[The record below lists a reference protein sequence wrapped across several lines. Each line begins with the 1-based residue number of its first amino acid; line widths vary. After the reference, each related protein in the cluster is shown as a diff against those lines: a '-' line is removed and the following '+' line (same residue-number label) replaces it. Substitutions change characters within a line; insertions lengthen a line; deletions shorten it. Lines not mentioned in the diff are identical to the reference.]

1 MSLRRRRRKRRQ
13 RPRPRPSARTRK
25 PATAASAESANV
37 TEVAEAPSIMAE
49 TANPITGRAI
59 AGEALGDETP
69 HSDFDGLKLR
79 GVRAR
84 VVHHHPGPP
93 CFATPAT
100 PHHRCPST
108 GGAGPS
114 PGRLCSMAN
123 FAGPYVGAAVGSTV
137 RLCSIVSAFL
147 FDCFPSETPSGKH
160 PGNALMNEKT
170 RRSRQNWKSCPRARV
185 NGSAYTG

>member
-1 MSLRRRRRKRRQ
+1 MRDFAGCRHRHDRRRDSREGE
-13 RPRPRPSARTRK
+13 ARGTSKARAGRAQAKASSGPTRAQHVLDGIGLPQTKAPATPEASTISEGITPK
-25 PATAASAESANV
+25 PATAASAKP
-37 TEVAEAPSIMAE
+37 EVAEAPSIMAE

-100 PHHRCPST
+100 PHHRCPSI

-114 PGRLCSMAN
+114 PGRLCSTAN
-123 FAGPYVGAAVGSTV
+123 FAGP
-137 RLCSIVSAFL
+137 
-147 FDCFPSETPSGKH
+147 
-160 PGNALMNEKT
+160 
-170 RRSRQNWKSCPRARV
+170 
-185 NGSAYTG
+185 